1 MDASTTASTMDHE
14 DARIVS
20 WFLTGLRREAIR
32 LAKKQKRLLE
42 HELLILDEL
51 LRKNP
56 EDEELQMLDVLTA
69 KNDTIAEVES
79 TLFLEEVLSLLT
91 PDQKKVINATVLEGF
106 TEREL
111 ASEMGIARQSV
122 NKLKERA
129 LNRLRKHLVLD
140 EPTLQVTSSRT
151 NDTHATG
158 Q

>member
-69 KNDTIAEVES
+69 KNDTLAEVES

-91 PDQKKVINATVLEGF
+91 PDQKKVINATVLEGL